1 MVGARLAFLSE
12 KAGQMGLPLRVFRAT
27 VEKLVEDAFQGPAK
41 KRLLADPN
49 LKPMRAGGSA
59 G

>member
-49 LKPMRAGGSA
+49 LKPMRAG
-59 G
+59 